1 MFDSEKVK
9 NWKLMQK
16 YWIFSSSKYW
26 STQKPDEKTTK
37 EEEQILA
44 ELSHLFIAIHKQN
57 VSYQN
62 TNQLL

>member
-1 MFDSEKVK
+1 
-9 NWKLMQK
+9 MQK

-57 VSYQN
+57 VSYQS